1 MRSPEHFLKEL
12 LFDYDCVTIPGIG
25 GFIMQNQ
32 PAKIDR
38 VRHRIHPPAKF
49 PAFNVLLDHDDGL
62 LTNCIARTESM
73 TYQEAGAIVHA
84 FGEKLKWKISRGESI
99 ILEGIGTLKP
109 GSEQQII
116 FTPSREVNFSA
127 DAFGMD
133 AINLQPLTAT
143 STSKRTLAKPVDRTD
158 REKHKKQPASVRWT
172 VAFSLPVI
180 LFLLY
185 GIIFPASIQKMA
197 TNYTGLAMDLLRR
210 EATRPV
216 KEQPVMASE
225 TIENVVLATEPIIN
239 SPRVIEDIPVTEPA
253 ETTSTTSADQS
264 PVKYY
269 IIGGCFGNKENA
281 EKFLSELLEKG
292 YQAEQAGVTKKGH
305 VRISYNSFSNRE
317 PALIYLQRIKE
328 EENPAAWLL
337 KY

>member
-38 VRHRIHPPAKF
+38 VKHRIHPPARF
-49 PAFNVLLDHDDGL
+49 PAFNTLLDHDDGL
-62 LTNCIARTESM
+62 LTNCIARTEGH

-84 FGEKLKWKISRGESI
+84 FGEKLKWKLSRGENI
-99 ILEGIGTLKP
+99 VLDGIGTLKP
-109 GSEQQII
+109 GAEQQII
-116 FTPSREVNFSA
+116 FTPSREVNFNA

-143 STSKRTLAKPVDRTD
+143 ATSKRTLAKPVDRTD

-172 VAFSLPVI
+172 LALALPVV

-185 GIIFPASIQKMA
+185 GIIFPSSIQKMA
-197 TNYTGLAMDLLRR
+197 TNYTGMAMDFLRR
-210 EATRPV
+210 ESANPV
-216 KEQPVMASE
+216 AEQPVMASE
-225 TIENVVLATEPIIN
+225 TIESEALAVEP
-239 SPRVIEDIPVTEPA
+239 VITSEPVNEDNPVTEPA

-264 PVKYY
+264 PLKYY

-281 EKFLSELLEKG
+281 DKFLSELLEKG

-305 VRISYNSFSNRE
+305 VRISYKSFSDRE
-317 PALIYLQRIKE
+317 PALLYLQRIKE
-328 EENPAAWLL
+328 KENPAAWLL
-337 KY
+337 KF